1 MKCSYTIPMMLLTLV
16 LSIHGAAQG
25 KLELYEG
32 NEAYRDGDFAKAE
45 QLYDQALSKDPAN
58 TEGAF
63 NRGNATYRQENYAS
77 ATEYYQRVAE
87 QAEDPT
93 LKAQALHNLGNT
105 QLQAQKFEEAVKSY
119 KNALRINPQD
129 DDTRYNLAYA
139 QRLLKQQQQ
148 QQEQQQDQQQDQ
160 QDKEDQQ
167 DKKEQDQQKQDQ
179 KDDQEKD
186 NESSEQDKQDKEK
199 EKQDKEQQQ
208 DKGEQNEDEAQ
219 QQKQPKPIELSP
231 REAEQMLEAAK
242 NQDQKLQ
249 MQLRKQKGKTKN
261 IDKDW

>member
-1 MKCSYTIPMMLLTLV
+1 MKRSYSIPMMILTLV
-16 LSIHGAAQG
+16 LSLHAAAQG

-45 QLYDQALSKDPAN
+45 ELYDQALSKDPAN

-63 NRGNATYRQENYAS
+63 NRGNATYRQENYTS

-119 KNALRINPQD
+119 KNALRLNPQD

-148 QQEQQQDQQQDQ
+148 QEQKQDQQQDQ

-167 DKKEQDQQKQDQ
+167 DQKEQDQQKQDK

-186 NESSEQDKQDKEK
+186 NESSEQDKQDKDK
-199 EKQDKEQQQ
+199 EKQEKEQQQ

-219 QQKQPKPIELSP
+219 QQKKPKPIELSP